1 MKLTKHAQV
10 RIKQRGIS
18 DIELLLISI
27 FGVVD
32 AKNRMTL
39 PERTQKK
46 IIQALDKCNK
56 MLVVDDEVSALI
68 TAYAIS
74 R

>member
-1 MKLTKHAQV
+1 MKLTKHAKM

-18 DIELLLISI
+18 EIELLLISV
-27 FGVVD
+27 FGEVD
-32 AKNRMTL
+32 GKNRISL
-39 PERTQKK
+39 PERTRKN

-56 MLVVDDEVSALI
+56 ILVVDAEISTLI